1 MIADLCRGGY
11 IKIKLDRFVR
21 VLASNIRKH
30 QMILGLGGI
39 LYIGKSQKNL
49 TIFYM
54 VQWIKLKSLILA
66 QIERWLHA

>member
-66 QIERWLHA
+66 QIERW